1 MRKGELM
8 VEKERQMGLCVDFLQ
23 HLTYTCTRNKRAV
36 MGSWALAPCSVEQNG
51 AVEMIH
57 G

>member
-1 MRKGELM
+1 M

-23 HLTYTCTRNKRAV
+23 HLTYTLTRNKRAV
-36 MGSWALAPCSVEQNG
+36 MGGWALAPCSVEQNG

>member
-1 MRKGELM
+1 ME
-8 VEKERQMGLCVDFLQ
+8 EKQRQLGLSVDFLQ
-23 HLTYTCTRNKRAV
+23 HLTCTDSKRAV
-36 MGSWALAPCSVEQNG
+36 GSKRALAPCSVEQNG

>member
-1 MRKGELM
+1 ME
-8 VEKERQMGLCVDFLQ
+8 EKERQLGLSVDFLQ
-23 HLTYTCTRNKRAV
+23 HLTCTHSKRAV
-36 MGSWALAPCSVEQNG
+36 IGGWALAPCSVEQNG

>member
-1 MRKGELM
+1 M
-8 VEKERQMGLCVDFLQ
+8 VGKERQIGLCVDFLQ
-23 HLTYTCTRNKRAV
+23 HLTCTRRHSKRAV
-36 MGSWALAPCSVEQNG
+36 MGGWALAPCSVEQNG

>member
-1 MRKGELM
+1 M
-8 VEKERQMGLCVDFLQ
+8 VEKETQIGLRVDFLQ
-23 HLTYTCTRNKRAV
+23 HLTYSRTRSKRAKT
-36 MGSWALAPCSVEQNG
+36 GGWAPAPCSVEQNG